1 MKHLSI
7 KLRLSLLYT
16 IAMTLVIAVVLT
28 LLFSISSSEVLS
40 NVRNDLERRVNESF
54 RDISVLNNELI
65 FDADFFEVQDS
76 IYLSAY
82 NEDSLTLLYGRIP
95 YGFDYDLAFKEGQVR
110 DIKVGEHNYYVYDSL
125 VPVDG
130 YGNLVI
136 RGIISYDDAE
146 QEFRTTLR
154 IALILLPLL
163 VVMTAV
169 IGYLMSK
176 RAMQP
181 VARITNTVKEI
192 REREDLSKRIALE
205 GGSDE
210 IYVLAK
216 TFDELL
222 DDIERSVD
230 REKKFTSDAAHEL
243 RTPLAVEKMAIED
256 AMKKT
261 KPNSKIY
268 DDLKI
273 IATKNEMMTKMVAQL
288 LLLARADQGRVKIQK
303 EVIDVAELLEALC
316 LEFKELA
323 KDKEITLEYA
333 IDKDA
338 RLKVDETLF
347 VRMINNVLE
356 NALKYSKRA
365 TTIRVVLKKE
375 DDFIHLSIKDE
386 GIGIKKDNLDKIF
399 ERFYQ
404 EDDSRSDNSAGLGLA
419 IVKWIADVHDAK
431 IKVSSKENEGTT
443 FSFTFPNIKR

>member
-1 MKHLSI
+1 MKQLSI
-7 KLRLSLLYT
+7 KLRLSLLHT
-16 IAMTLVIAVVLT
+16 VAMTIVVAIVLA

-40 NVRNDLERRVNESF
+40 NVRNDLEKRVNESF
-54 RDISVLNNELI
+54 NDISVLNNELI
-65 FDADFFEVQDS
+65 FDADFFEVQDG

-82 NEDSLTLLYGRIP
+82 NDDSLSLLYGRIP
-95 YGFDYDLAFKEGQVR
+95 YGFDYDLAFAEGQVR
-110 DIKVGEHNYYVYDSL
+110 DIKVGEHNYYVYDSRVL
-125 VPVDG
+125 VDG
-130 YGNLVI
+130 HGNLVI

-146 QEFRTTLR
+146 KEFKTTLR
-154 IALILLPLL
+154 IALVLLPLL
-163 VVMTAV
+163 VIMTAI

-181 VARITNTVKEI
+181 VSKITNTVKEI
-192 REREDLSKRIALE
+192 REREDLSKRVDLKK
-205 GGSDE
+205 GSDE
-210 IYVLAK
+210 IHVLAK

-222 DDIERSVD
+222 DDIEKSVD
-230 REKKFTSDAAHEL
+230 REKKFTSDVAHEL

-261 KPNSKIY
+261 KPHSKIY

-273 IATKNEMMTKMVAQL
+273 IANKNEMMTKMVAQL

-303 EVIDVAELLEALC
+303 EVIDISELLEALC

-323 KDKEITLEYA
+323 KDKGISLEYA
-333 IDKDA
+333 IDKEI

-356 NALKYSKRA
+356 NALKYSKPA
-365 TTIRVVLKKE
+365 TTIKVALKKE
-375 DDFIHLSIKDE
+375 DDFINISIKDE
-386 GIGIKKDNLDKIF
+386 GIGIKKANLDKIF

-419 IVKWIADVHDAK
+419 IVKWIADIHDAK
-431 IKVSSKENEGTT
+431 ISVISKENEGTT
-443 FSFTFPNIKR
+443 FSFIFPGIKR